1 MNENKTIGDLL
12 EKYPDGFSVGPAGM
26 INKTLL
32 ATSYFALVARQYP
45 VAPEN
50 GGYLV
55 VEMTDEGND
64 GKYVGD
70 SHNTISFIGDAP
82 LITTRIKE

>member
-1 MNENKTIGDLL
+1 MNENKTIGELL
-12 EKYPDGFSVGPAGM
+12 DKYPGGFAVGPAGM

-32 ATSYFALVARQYP
+32 ATSHFTAVARQYP

-55 VEMTDEGND
+55 VEMTDEGKD
-64 GKYVGD
+64 GLQK
-70 SHNTISFIGDAP
+70 
-82 LITTRIKE
+82 